1 MNTYNTPINYV
12 ENLNIETCRLIKQ
25 TELRN
30 RENYK
35 RLEAI
40 LGMLEEEER
49 ERSNYQKAISSLS
62 SAASVPMGIIFCSE
76 YPSKSTFDL
85 RSLNQDLL

>member
-62 SAASVPMGIIFCSE
+62 SAVSVPMDIIFCSK
-76 YPSKSTFDL
+76 YPSKSTFNL